1 LLLWYDMGQWRD
13 GHQDKAEVDAMKGKK
28 TISYVPGLF
37 DEFKV
42 EDNYDRWDRLP
53 DLLWGL
59 GFEMDAYNS
68 FREYEK
74 QSTLKLKPASSKRE
88 ERKNILYL
96 LEHADRQIVGNYL
109 FSTWR
114 DYTHWCIPY
123 DDAYATDFLRRIIVI
138 LESKYEEVP
147 D

>member
-1 LLLWYDMGQWRD
+1 M
-13 GHQDKAEVDAMKGKK
+13 HEGK
-28 TISYVPGLF
+28 TVHHICSSLF

-59 GFEMDAYNS
+59 SFEMDVYNS

-88 ERKNILYL
+88 ERRNILYL
-96 LEHADRQIVGNYL
+96 HEHADRQIVRNYL
-109 FSTWR
+109 FST
-114 DYTHWCIPY
+114 
-123 DDAYATDFLRRIIVI
+123 
-138 LESKYEEVP
+138 
-147 D
+147 

>member
-1 LLLWYDMGQWRD
+1 MTITRPRERRNHRKPAD
-13 GHQDKAEVDAMKGKK
+13 DKAEVNAMKGKQSI
-28 TISYVPGLF
+28 TYAPGLF

-74 QSTLKLKPASSKRE
+74 QSTLKLKPAGSKRE
-88 ERKNILYL
+88 ERRNILYL

-123 DDAYATDFLRRIIVI
+123 GDEYATDFLRRIIAI
-138 LESKYEEVP
+138 LESKY
-147 D
+147 

>member
-1 LLLWYDMGQWRD
+1 
-13 GHQDKAEVDAMKGKK
+13 MKGKQSI
-28 TISYVPGLF
+28 TYVPGLF
-37 DEFKV
+37 NEFKV

-74 QSTLKLKPASSKRE
+74 QSTLKLKPAGSKRE
-88 ERKNILYL
+88 ERRNILYL

-123 DDAYATDFLRRIIVI
+123 GDEYATDFLRRIIAI
-138 LESKYEEVP
+138 LESKY
-147 D
+147 

>member
-1 LLLWYDMGQWRD
+1 MERWRD
-13 GHQDKAEVDAMKGKK
+13 GHQDKAEVDAMKGKQSI
-28 TISYVPGLF
+28 TYVPGLF

-74 QSTLKLKPASSKRE
+74 QSKLKLKPAGSKCE
-88 ERKNILYL
+88 ERRNILYL

-123 DDAYATDFLRRIIVI
+123 GDEYATNFLRRIIAI
-138 LESKYEEVP
+138 LESKY
-147 D
+147 

>member
-1 LLLWYDMGQWRD
+1 MLLWYDMGQWRD

-28 TISYVPGLF
+28 SISYVPSLF
-37 DEFKV
+37 NEFKV

-74 QSTLKLKPASSKRE
+74 QSTLKLKPAGSKRE
-88 ERKNILYL
+88 ERRNILYL

-123 DDAYATDFLRRIIVI
+123 GDEYATDFLRRIIAI
-138 LESKYEEVP
+138 LESKY
-147 D
+147 